1 MASETV
7 DCTEIIDED
16 GEEAVAEAEAEV
28 AVEADG
34 RSFATPL
41 LVGMAF
47 LARFLSAAANEEVVL
62 SADAMRTVG
71 EHFPPRNFS
80 PWFLTTPY
88 SDVF

>member
-62 SADAMRTVG
+62 SADDAMRAVRR
-71 EHFPPRNFS
+71 HFHPCNFR
-80 PWFLTTPY
+80 PWDFTTP
-88 SDVF
+88 DF